1 MAHDIFISHAQADKA
16 VADLVCATL
25 EQRGIR
31 CWIAPRDIR
40 PGADWGGA
48 IVAAIRQ
55 SRAMV
60 LVFSDSANASRH
72 IPRELE
78 RAIDSGIPIVPFRIE
93 NTLPRGSLEYNLAL
107 VHWLDAVS
115 PPLELHANRLA
126 DVIVTMLGMGEPKP
140 DQRVGVPA
148 V

>member
-1 MAHDIFISHAQADKA
+1 MAHDVFISHAQADKP
-16 VADLVCATL
+16 VAELVCATL

-40 PGADWGGA
+40 PGTDWGSA

-60 LVFSDSANASRH
+60 LVFSDAANASRH

-78 RAIDSGIPIVPFRIE
+78 RAIDLEIPIVPFRIQNIE
-93 NTLPRGSLEYNLAL
+93 PRGSLE
-107 VHWLDAVS
+107 
-115 PPLELHANRLA
+115 
-126 DVIVTMLGMGEPKP
+126 
-140 DQRVGVPA
+140 
-148 V
+148 